1 MTKRILRLL
10 GLAGAVAVLAAGCG
24 GGAAAGGGG
33 SGAVKHGGVLRVGTT
48 QYIDSL
54 NLFVA
59 INSQSYNAFNMI
71 YPQLV
76 QYGPGTKIEGDWATS
91 WSHSADGLTWT
102 FHLKPNTKWSDGKPL
117 TAADAVWTANT
128 IIKYKNSA
136 TAAVAPGLTHVKS
149 FTAQGP
155 DTVIVHYDKAVGNV
169 LPQLEQF
176 WVLPKHVWAKYVG
189 NNGKNLKTYD
199 PAQHLPTVS
208 GGPYIITSYAEK
220 GTTAFKPNP
229 DFYGPKSN
237 AAGVAMTYYTNST
250 SMIADLQSGNIDFV
264 DQMPFDAVASVKKN
278 PKFDI
283 QVSPSSTVNNI
294 SFNSNPAKAKNRE
307 LLNPKVK
314 EALEYATD
322 RGALV
327 KVVYFGYA
335 KPWANLLSE
344 ESTQYLDP
352 SIQPLPFDVA
362 KANQMLDS
370 LGFKM
375 GPNHIRIAPATTGKY
390 AQPAHPMSYDLMVPT
405 GLDFNVDRQFQ
416 IVAADWA
423 KAGVKIHEV
432 SGGDAAQAYAHET
445 NKAYTTYDLAM
456 WDWAEEVD
464 PDFELSVLTK
474 PQWYSWSD
482 TGFNDPTYDREY
494 LEQGTLVN
502 TDQRIALVKKMT
514 RQVEAARPYIQ
525 LVNEELVT
533 ASDQQWTGFYPELGA
548 WCKCYYTNPHLTS

>member
-1 MTKRILRLL
+1 
-10 GLAGAVAVLAAGCG
+10 
-24 GGAAAGGGG
+24 
-33 SGAVKHGGVLRVGTT
+33 
-48 QYIDSL
+48 
-54 NLFVA
+54 
-59 INSQSYNAFNMI
+59 
-71 YPQLV
+71 
-76 QYGPGTKIEGDWATS
+76 
-91 WSHSADGLTWT
+91 
-102 FHLKPNTKWSDGKPL
+102 
-117 TAADAVWTANT
+117 
-128 IIKYKNSA
+128 
-136 TAAVAPGLTHVKS
+136 
-149 FTAQGP
+149 
-155 DTVIVHYDKAVGNV
+155 
-169 LPQLEQF
+169 
-176 WVLPKHVWAKYVG
+176 
-189 NNGKNLKTYD
+189 
-199 PAQHLPTVS
+199 
-208 GGPYIITSYAEK
+208 
-220 GTTAFKPNP
+220 
-229 DFYGPKSN
+229 
-237 AAGVAMTYYTNST
+237 
-250 SMIADLQSGNIDFV
+250 MIADLQSGNIDFV
-264 DQMPFDAVASVKKN
+264 DQMPFDAVASES

-294 SFNSNPAKAKNRE
+294 TFNSNPAKAKNRE

-327 KVVYFGYA
+327 KVVYFDYA

-390 AQPAHPMSYDLMVPT
+390 AQPAHPMSYDLMVPD

-423 KAGVKIHEV
+423 KVGVKIHEV
-432 SGGDAAQAYAHET
+432 SGGDAAQAYAYET

-514 RQVEAARPYIQ
+514 RQVEATRPYIQ

-533 ASDQQWTGFYPELGA
+533 ASDQQWAGFYPELGA
-548 WCKCYYTNPHLTS
+548 WCKCYTNPHLTS